1 MRWKT
6 VKWNKKSD
14 VLALMVGHGTQ
25 LNGVWDS
32 GCAYKTYT
40 EAELM
45 LPIVKVAAKLLR
57 KSGVRVITDADKNN
71 NRNMKARVAWAN
83 KVGAKLYMSVHCD
96 YKYAT
101 KGVAPLYKTE
111 SGKAM
116 AVTVGKK
123 VAKQMDMK
131 WKGVFRR
138 TDLYELNATNMPAVI
153 FETGAIKADLKY
165 LKNYKKYGRALAKS
179 ICAYLEVK
187 YVPLTNAERFN
198 KKYAQILRYANE
210 YHFKYKHNYDDCPHT
225 WEDAKKKKVMNCSLS
240 VCFALQEIG
249 LLPVGQSFFCNTK
262 GGISFRGG
270 LTADR
275 LKKIATIDHP
285 DKKPNKLTLKKGD
298 IVGYKNPAHTMSFC
312 KRTTKS
318 KPNVPKGTPMWCSW
332 SNGDI
337 GKKVPHVKRTY
348 NSKVIVTRIRLK

>member
-1 MRWKT
+1 M
-6 VKWNKKSD
+6 VKWNKKND

-32 GCAYKTYT
+32 GCIYGKYT
-40 EAELM
+40 EANLM
-45 LPIVKVAAKLLR
+45 LKIVKVAVKLLR
-57 KSGVRVITDADKNN
+57 KSGVRVITDADKGN
-71 NRNMKARVAWAN
+71 NRNMKSSVAWAN
-83 KVGAKLYMSVHCD
+83 KVGARLYMSVHCD
-96 YKYAT
+96 YKLQKA
-101 KGVAPLYKTE
+101 GVAPLFKT
-111 SGKAM
+111 SNGKAM

-123 VAKQMDMK
+123 VAKYMGMK
-131 WKGVFRR
+131 YRGSFKRD
-138 TDLYELNATNMPAVI
+138 DLFELNATNMPAVI

-165 LKNYKKYGRALAKS
+165 LKDYKKYGRALAKA

-210 YHFKYKHNYDDCPHT
+210 HHFKYKHDYNDCPHT
-225 WEDAKKKKVMNCSLS
+225 WADAKKKKVMNCSLS

-249 LLPVGQSFFCNTK
+249 LLPVGQSFFCNTN

-270 LTADR
+270 LTAEK

-285 DKKPNKLTLKKGD
+285 NKKPKSLTLQKGD
-298 IVGYKNPAHTMSFC
+298 IVGYSKPAHTMSFC

-318 KPNVPKGTPMWCSW
+318 KPNVPKGTPLWCSW
-332 SNGDI
+332 SEGDK

-348 NSKVIVTRIRLK
+348 NKKVISTRIRLK